1 MTFCWYRDIAILNL
15 VILNAGENSAVNVI
29 VEIVPW
35 HMPMLTLPK
44 SKHRDF
50 PVEFGLMNK
59 MPYDMTYSYLYHS
72 WEH

>member
-1 MTFCWYRDIAILNL
+1 
-15 VILNAGENSAVNVI
+15 
-29 VEIVPW
+29 
-35 HMPMLTLPK
+35 MLTLPK